1 MGNLQILLFALVL
14 DYAVG
19 DPQKLWK
26 KLPHPAV
33 LMGKMV
39 SLFDAY
45 LNNGSALKLKGIV
58 STILLSFQQFLLDG
72 LLSGFQILI
81 YWN

>member
-14 DYAVG
+14 DYVVG
-19 DPQKLWK
+19 DPQKLWR

-39 SLFDAY
+39 SLFDAH
-45 LNNGSALKLKGIV
+45 LNNGSVLKIKGIA
-58 STILLSFQQFLLDG
+58 STILLSFSAIF
-72 LLSGFQILI
+72 I
-81 YWN
+81 